1 MKQKQDLMMVIIS
14 GDPDKRAKNL
24 NRKPDL
30 EENIM
35 AVRAEFIGKPEICHH
50 MARIIIYLRRQIDVD
65 VNSRKFFRLLKQY
78 EDVLLE
84 HYDTRWLIS
93 ICDTIVDYG
102 GPSRSAIA
110 MNIVCMVQ
118 ACNIANTVAH
128 KVENSTITTGEL
140 MTDRKYTTFDGLI
153 TADTY
158 SGDMHYNMCQRVNRL
173 CRRDP
178 ILDKLWQTIKRRA
191 KGNLQIV
198 PEALFSQHSDP
209 KMQGFFV

>member
-1 MKQKQDLMMVIIS
+1 MKQKEDLMMVTIS
-14 GDPDKRAKNL
+14 GDPNTRAKNL
-24 NRKPDL
+24 NRKSDT

-50 MARIIIYLRRQIDVD
+50 MARIIIYLRRHIDVEN
-65 VNSRKFFRLLKQY
+65 NSIRFFKLLDQY
-78 EDVLLE
+78 QDVLLAE
-84 HYDTRWLIS
+84 YDTRWLIS

-102 GPSRSAIA
+102 VPEQSAIA

-118 ACNIANTVAH
+118 ACNIANTVVH
-128 KVENSTITTGEL
+128 KVENSNLHIHKL
-140 MTDRKYTTFDGLI
+140 RTDQKHTTFDGLI
-153 TADTY
+153 TADTFC
-158 SGDMHYNMCQRVNRL
+158 GDMHYNMCQRVNRL

-198 PEALFSQHSDP
+198 PEALFSQHTNPD
-209 KMQGFFV
+209 MRGFFV

>member
-1 MKQKQDLMMVIIS
+1 MVIIS

-50 MARIIIYLRRQIDVD
+50 MARIIIYLRRHVDVD

-78 EDVLLE
+78 EDVLLK

-102 GPSRSAIA
+102 APRRSAIA

-128 KVENSTITTGEL
+128 KVENSTITTGKL
-140 MTDRKYTTFDGLI
+140 MTDQKYTTFDGLI

-173 CRRDP
+173 CRRDA